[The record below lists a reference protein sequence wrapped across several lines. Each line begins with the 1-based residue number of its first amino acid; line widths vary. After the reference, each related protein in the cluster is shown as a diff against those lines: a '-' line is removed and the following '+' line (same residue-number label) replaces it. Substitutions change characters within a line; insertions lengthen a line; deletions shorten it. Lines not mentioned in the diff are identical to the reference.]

1 MNFFKRNTFL
11 ISTLFFIHPI
21 TKGYATFLHTSNMPQ
36 QLRLPLLFGSTEL
49 VIQPEEHNRA
59 SLLLGN
65 KEQVSLAVF
74 SNVTASW
81 NHSYCLRKLCFLSL
95 QQFPSALSFNHVR
108 VTVGEQGK
116 VQQFILFGYENGNTN
131 VKIL

>member
-1 MNFFKRNTFL
+1 MDFFKRNTFP

-49 VIQPEEHNRA
+49 VIQPVEHNRA

-74 SNVTASW
+74 SNVTAS
-81 NHSYCLRKLCFLSL
+81 
-95 QQFPSALSFNHVR
+95 
-108 VTVGEQGK
+108 
-116 VQQFILFGYENGNTN
+116 
-131 VKIL
+131 